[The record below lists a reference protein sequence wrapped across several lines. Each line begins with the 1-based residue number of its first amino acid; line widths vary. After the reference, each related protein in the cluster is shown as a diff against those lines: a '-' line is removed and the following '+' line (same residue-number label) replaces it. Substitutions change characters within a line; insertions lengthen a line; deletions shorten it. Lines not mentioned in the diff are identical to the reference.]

1 MPDIFEIN
9 NINVDNLA
17 TTSLDV
23 DNTST
28 SDELDVGE
36 NNVEYKANAYAE
48 SKRSNKVTTLVLLSV
63 SLFAG
68 GSTISNIF
76 VGNNPIINNF
86 ATAFSVN
93 ENIFSY
99 ELDIEIDQTHLM
111 MTIESE
117 SYSYQKVFSSTN
129 VYKDSLV
136 LEKGNYQINF
146 VATNNFDYNQNVLY
160 LDYLNLNE
168 KYHVLQK

>member
-48 SKRSNKVTTLVLLSV
+48 SKRSNKVATLVLLSV

-86 ATAFSVN
+86 ATAFTVN
-93 ENIFSY
+93 ENTFSY
-99 ELDIEIDQTHLM
+99 ELDIVIDQTHLM

-136 LEKGNYQINF
+136 IEKGNYQINF
-146 VATNNFDYNQNVLY
+146 VATNNFDYNQKLSEY
-160 LDYLNLNE
+160 DYSFII
-168 KYHVLQK
+168 

>member
-48 SKRSNKVTTLVLLSV
+48 SKRSNKAATLVLLSV

-86 ATAFSVN
+86 ATAFGTYLSIYLLCV
-93 ENIFSY
+93 
-99 ELDIEIDQTHLM
+99 
-111 MTIESE
+111 
-117 SYSYQKVFSSTN
+117 YSSIIM
-129 VYKDSLV
+129 
-136 LEKGNYQINF
+136 LEDK
-146 VATNNFDYNQNVLY
+146 
-160 LDYLNLNE
+160 
-168 KYHVLQK
+168 